1 MFETFVQGYPIIPQ
15 VDIKMTGDINIGL
28 YSGGSYVETRAAVR
42 GDSQSVQYYTDYGN
56 SALKADKIKFSYS
69 GEFLF

>member
-1 MFETFVQGYPIIPQ
+1 
-15 VDIKMTGDINIGL
+15 MTGDIFIEL

-69 GEFLF
+69 GECLF